1 MNSLKG
7 KTIFIG
13 KEPEQGRL
21 SVAVCG
27 KVATIGLPGCVPGSV
42 SRCIPQQNVAHAKI
56 EVDKNGGMT
65 LTNLKPANV
74 TYVNGVEIMSKH
86 ITASSQVS
94 LGKDRYVIDLTAIL
108 AAAEK
113 LAPMEYDISP
123 LEAVWNTY
131 RAELKKL
138 RDKQNRINLIRAASG
153 ILTSCAIL
161 ASIQIGRSGYIL
173 TAIGVLGNIYCFFGM
188 KNDNA
193 ADKQE
198 RLTEDFQEHYVCPK
212 CNKFLGNYP
221 YKLMK
226 KQYGM
231 QCPYCK
237 CKFVEAK
244 TS

>member
-7 KTIFIG
+7 KTILIG
-13 KEPEQGRL
+13 KEPEKGCL
-21 SVAVCG
+21 SVAVG
-27 KVATIGLPGCVPGSV
+27 GNVATIGYPGCVPGSV
-42 SRCIPQQNVAHAKI
+42 SRCIPLQKVAHAQI
-56 EVDKNGGMT
+56 AIDKNGEMT

-86 ITASSQVS
+86 ITLSSQIS
-94 LGKDRYVIDLTAIL
+94 LGQDRYAIDLNVIL
-108 AAAEK
+108 ATAEK
-113 LAPMEYDISP
+113 LVPVEYDISP

-131 RAELKKL
+131 RAGLKQL

-188 KNDNA
+188 KNDNT

-198 RLTEDFQEHYVCPK
+198 RLTEEFQEHYVCPK

-237 CKFVEAK
+237 CKFIEGK
-244 TS
+244 MP